1 MTRPGP
7 RTSLCNKSEATS
19 RLEQAKAFLYVATL
33 TMESHD
39 ERATPGVA
47 AALAVLAGIAAT
59 DAACCA
65 KLGKRSRGQDHRQA
79 CMLVKTVSPGGEVMA
94 KALDQLLSAKD
105 DSHYGSTLVTG
116 AKAEKMLGRARQ
128 LVEFAEQTLRD

>member
-1 MTRPGP
+1 
-7 RTSLCNKSEATS
+7 
-19 RLEQAKAFLYVATL
+19 
-33 TMESHD
+33 
-39 ERATPGVA
+39 
-47 AALAVLAGIAAT
+47 
-59 DAACCA
+59 
-65 KLGKRSRGQDHRQA
+65 
-79 CMLVKTVSPGGEVMA
+79 MA